1 MTLLW
6 QPLEATTLTPT
17 TSLPSLFV
25 WRPSWFIRMC
35 SKILHTLLVSF
46 FEFHNYLQ
54 QCKRSSLLS
63 WRWKEI
69 PILILIYTSQQPNY
83 SIYTS
88 TWLPE
93 TFYQRKLLIL
103 CISHSFTLILRDQ
116 VNNGVKTGIIVIL
129 PQVQGATSTTWVSSS
144 PPPGPTVQYSQC
156 VAVLLASLGWVRKA
170 HGGGAAMT
178 PTTLTPLTFM
188 QCTS

>member
-1 MTLLW
+1 
-6 QPLEATTLTPT
+6 
-17 TSLPSLFV
+17 
-25 WRPSWFIRMC
+25 MC

-88 TWLPE
+88 TWLPQ

-103 CISHSFTLILRDQ
+103 CIFQSFTLLLRDQ
-116 VNNGVKTGIIVIL
+116 VKIGVKTGIIVIL
-129 PQVQGATSTTWVSSS
+129 PQVQVVCHKYNMSFFFTSTRPHCAVQSVCRCLTCFTRMSEE
-144 PPPGPTVQYSQC
+144 GP
-156 VAVLLASLGWVRKA
+156 W
-170 HGGGAAMT
+170 GGQ
-178 PTTLTPLTFM
+178 P
-188 QCTS
+188 